1 MSRVLFVM
9 LHPGYVRYFESG
21 IRALADAGHAVHVAF
36 EVTRE
41 KLNESEVATRLA
53 TLTPLVTC
61 GPAPDRTESVRDFLA
76 RGDRTATRGGQP
88 ERRVDAETAWSSL
101 ATTVRLMEDY
111 LRFFD
116 PAFASAA
123 ALRARAEKRL
133 PRLYRPIVR
142 AAAHVGSGARGALAF
157 VLGLAERMIPTSPSI
172 DAFLSQQ
179 SPDLLLVTPLVELG
193 SQQVDYVKSARRLG
207 VRSALTVASW
217 DNLTSKGLIR
227 VLPDHVI
234 VWNEAQRAEAA
245 ALHHVPPGRVLATGA
260 QLFDDWFDVQPTRSR
275 EEFCRQVGLDPD
287 RPFVLYVG
295 SSSFIAPEE
304 VPFVERWLSRLR
316 RAPSPAARSAGV
328 LVRPHPANSRQWR
341 AFDAS
346 SFAQVSVWP
355 PVGSDPNRPDARRDY
370 VDSLCHCAAVV
381 GINTSAQ
388 IEAAIV
394 GRPVFT
400 VRDPDFAHSQDGT
413 LHFRHLVA
421 AGGPVQVADTLDAL
435 VAQLGAFLERGVETS
450 APHREFVQA
459 FVRPQGLD
467 RPAAPIFATAVA
479 GLAGL
484 PRPAPDVEP
493 WWVRAGR
500 PLALLKAYLAHLL
513 AEDRPLWVYAM
524 RPGLAVVVWT
534 MAVFHGPGA
543 GWVALIRLGMK
554 RVRRA
559 AWRVWYETSRTVEQ
573 MLGRIRKP
581 MLRVSRY
588 AGRVARR
595 VVGRQA

>member
-36 EVTRE
+36 EISRD
-41 KLNESEVATRLA
+41 KLNESDVAARLA

-76 RGDRTATRGGQP
+76 RGDRTATRTGQP
-88 ERRVDAETAWSSL
+88 RRRVTTEAAWSSL

-111 LRFFD
+111 LRFFE
-116 PAFASAA
+116 PVFAGASA
-123 ALRARAEKRL
+123 LKARAEKRL

-142 AAAHVGSGARGALAF
+142 AAAWAGAVGRGALARQ
-157 VLGLAERMIPTSPSI
+157 LALAERVIPTSPSI
-172 DAFLSQQ
+172 DAFIRGQH
-179 SPDLLLVTPLVELG
+179 PDLMLVTPLVELG

-207 VRSALTVASW
+207 VRSALSVASW

-245 ALHHVPPGRVLATGA
+245 MLHHVPEARVVATGA
-260 QLFDDWFDVQPTRSR
+260 QPFDEWFEARPSRSR
-275 EEFCRQVGLDPD
+275 EEFCREIGLDPA

-295 SSSFIAPEE
+295 SSSFIAPDE

-316 RAPSPAARSAGV
+316 RAPSETLRGAGV

-341 AFDAS
+341 AFEAS
-346 SFAQVSVWP
+346 SFSQVSLWP
-355 PVGSDPNRPDARRDY
+355 PVGAEPNGPQARRDY
-370 VDSLCHCAAVV
+370 VDSMWHCAAVV

-400 VRDPDFAHSQDGT
+400 IRDPHFAHAQDGT

-421 AGGPVQVADTLDAL
+421 GDGPVRVADTLDTHVL
-435 VAQLGAFLERGVETS
+435 QLGEFLDRAPEPPER
-450 APHREFVQA
+450 ARDFVRH
-459 FVRPQGLD
+459 FVRPHGLD
-467 RPAAPIFATAVA
+467 RPAASIYASTVGGLCALPPQGARARSLVGGGAPAARVGEGVA
-479 GLAGL
+479 GASAGRGSAAVGVRDAPV
-484 PRPAPDVEP
+484 PRGRRVADDARRTGPPAAGSRWRVLGRNG
-493 WWVRAGR
+493 RAGPR
-500 PLALLKAYLAHLL
+500 
-513 AEDRPLWVYAM
+513 
-524 RPGLAVVVWT
+524 
-534 MAVFHGPGA
+534 GA
-543 GWVALIRLGMK
+543 RGTRG
-554 RVRRA
+554 
-559 AWRVWYETSRTVEQ
+559 RVWWST
-573 MLGRIRKP
+573 
-581 MLRVSRY
+581 
-588 AGRVARR
+588 A
-595 VVGRQA
+595 

>member
-9 LHPGYVRYFESG
+9 LHPGYVRYFDAG
-21 IRALADAGHAVHVAF
+21 IRALADAGHEVRVAF
-36 EVTRE
+36 EMTRE
-41 KLNESEVATRLA
+41 KLNESEVAARLE

-76 RGDRTATRGGQP
+76 RGDRTATRAGQP
-88 ERRVDAETAWSSL
+88 QRRLDAETAWASL

-116 PAFASAA
+116 PAFAGAA

-142 AAAHVGSGARGALAF
+142 AAARAGGGARWALASLLD
-157 VLGLAERMIPTSPSI
+157 VAERMIPTSPAI
-172 DAFLSQQ
+172 DGFLSQQ
-179 SPDLLLVTPLVELG
+179 APDLLLVTPLIELG

-207 VRSALTVASW
+207 IRSALSVASW

-245 ALHHVPPGRVLATGA
+245 TLHDVPPGRVVATGA
-260 QLFDDWFDVQPTRSR
+260 QLFDDWFGVQPTRSR
-275 EEFCRQVGLDPD
+275 EEFCREIGLDPG

-295 SSSFIAPEE
+295 SSSFIAPDE

-316 RAPSPAARSAGV
+316 RAPSPAVRSAGV

-341 AFDAS
+341 AFDPS
-346 SFAQVSVWP
+346 SFDDVSLWP
-355 PVGSDPNRPDARRDY
+355 PVGSDPNRTDARRDY
-370 VDSLCHCAAVV
+370 VDALCHCSAVV

-400 VRDPDFAHSQDGT
+400 IRDADFAHAQDGT

-421 AGGPVQVADTLDAL
+421 GGGPVTVAETLDAH
-435 VAQLGAFLERGVETS
+435 VAQLGEFLERGTES
-450 APHREFVQA
+450 ASRQREFVQA

-467 RPAAPIFATAVA
+467 RPAAPVFASAVA
-479 GLAGL
+479 GLAAL
-484 PRPAPDVEP
+484 PRPAPEVDP
-493 WWVRAGR
+493 LWVRACR
-500 PLALLKAYLAHLL
+500 PLALLKARLAHLL

-524 RPGLAVVVWT
+524 RPVLAVAVWV
-534 MAVFHGPGA
+534 MAVVHGPGA
-543 GWVALIRLGMK
+543 GWLSYVRLGVK

-559 AWRVWYETSRTVEQ
+559 AWRLWYESSRTAEALLTRV
-573 MLGRIRKP
+573 RKP
-581 MLRVSRY
+581 MLRLSRY

-595 VVGRQA
+595 LVGRQA

>member
-1 MSRVLFVM
+1 LSRVLFVM
-9 LHPGYVRYFESG
+9 LHPGYVRYFETG

-41 KLNESEVATRLA
+41 KLNESEVAARLA

-88 ERRVDAETAWSSL
+88 RRRLDAETAWASL
-101 ATTVRLMEDY
+101 ATIVRLMEDY

-116 PAFASAA
+116 PAFAGAA

-142 AAAHVGSGARGALAF
+142 AAAWAGDGARRALAS
-157 VLGLAERMIPTSPSI
+157 VLDLAERVIPTSASI

-207 VRSALTVASW
+207 VRSALSVASW

-245 ALHHVPPGRVLATGA
+245 ALHGVPPGRVVATGA
-260 QLFDDWFDVQPTRSR
+260 QLFDDWFEAQPSRSR
-275 EEFCRQVGLDPD
+275 EEFCRQVGLDPG

-316 RAPSPAARSAGV
+316 RAPSPAARFAGV

-346 SFAQVSVWP
+346 SFSQVSLWP
-355 PVGSDPNRPDARRDY
+355 PIGADPNRPDY
-370 VDSLCHCAAVV
+370 VDSLWHCAAVV

-400 VRDPDFAHSQDGT
+400 VRDADFAHAQDGT

-421 AGGPVQVADTLDAL
+421 GGGPVRVADTLDAH
-435 VAQLGAFLERGVETS
+435 VAQLGEFLEREPES
-450 APHREFVQA
+450 AAPERQFVQA
-459 FVRPQGLD
+459 FVRPHGLQ
-467 RPAAPIFATAVA
+467 RAAAPIFAATVA
-479 GLAGL
+479 GLCAL
-484 PRPAPDVEP
+484 PRLAPQVDP
-493 WWVRAGR
+493 WWIVACR
-500 PLALLKAYLAHLL
+500 PFARLKAYLAHLL

-524 RPGLAVVVWT
+524 RPLLAAAVWV
-534 MAVFHGPGA
+534 MAAVHGPGA
-543 GWVALIRLGMK
+543 GWLAFVRLGAK
-554 RVRRA
+554 RARRA
-559 AWRVWYETSRTVEQ
+559 VWRAWYESSRAAEHV
-573 MLGRIRKP
+573 LGRIRKP
-581 MLRVSRY
+581 MLRLSRY

-595 VVGRQA
+595 VGGRQA

>member
-41 KLNESEVATRLA
+41 KLNESEVAARLA

-88 ERRVDAETAWSSL
+88 PRRLDSETAWSSL
-101 ATTVRLMEDY
+101 ATTLRLMEDY

-116 PAFASAA
+116 PAFAGAA

-142 AAAHVGSGARGALAF
+142 AAARAGGGARRALAS
-157 VLGLAERMIPTSPSI
+157 VLALAERVIPTSPAI

-179 SPDLLLVTPLVELG
+179 SPDLLLVTPLIELG
-193 SQQVDYVKSARRLG
+193 SQQVDYVKSARRIG
-207 VRSALTVASW
+207 VRSALSVASW

-234 VWNEAQRAEAA
+234 VWNEAQRTEAA
-245 ALHHVPPGRVLATGA
+245 TLHRVPPGRVVATGA

-275 EEFCRQVGLDPD
+275 EEFCRQVGLDP
-287 RPFVLYVG
+287 RQPFVLYVG

-304 VPFVERWLSRLR
+304 VPFVDRWLSRLR
-316 RAPSPAARSAGV
+316 RSASPAAQSAGV

-346 SFAQVSVWP
+346 SFAQVALWP

-370 VDSLCHCAAVV
+370 VDSLWHCTAVV

-400 VRDPDFAHSQDGT
+400 VRDPDFAHAQDGT

-421 AGGPVQVADTLDAL
+421 GGGPVRVADTLDAH
-435 VAQLGAFLERGVETS
+435 VAQLGEFLERGNES
-450 APHREFVQA
+450 AAAQREFVRA

-479 GLAGL
+479 GLAAL
-484 PRPAPDVEP
+484 PRPAPEAEP
-493 WWVRAGR
+493 WWVRACR
-500 PLALLKAYLAHLL
+500 PLVLLKAYLAHLL
-513 AEDRPLWVYAM
+513 AEDRPLWIYAI
-524 RPGLAVVVWT
+524 RPVLTAAVWMMAVV
-534 MAVFHGPGA
+534 HGPGD
-543 GWVALIRLGMK
+543 GWWSLVRLGVK

-559 AWRVWYETSRTVEQ
+559 VWRIWYESLRTAEQVLSRV
-573 MLGRIRKP
+573 RKP
-581 MLRVSRY
+581 MRRVSRY